1 MLRFAMLRCA
11 SLHAHL
17 THDMLHCA
25 KSVHGVLCA
34 MLSAG
39 HPKNK
44 EMMLSVGPQRLAA
57 MLKRLGP
64 EGAVQVRPHIH
75 NTPAKST
82 YGTTSFSVQT
92 NLERTT
98 Y

>member
-1 MLRFAMLRCA
+1 MPRFAMLRYA

-17 THDMLHCA
+17 TCDMLHCA
-25 KSVHGVLCA
+25 MSVHGVLCA

-82 YGTTSFSVQT
+82 HGTPKLSLQS

-98 Y
+98 L